1 MSEVVTSCRRDR
13 RDHVKIIYF
22 GDLFEPPTLQHH
34 VHHLRDVQPVQVVV
48 VRHILPIALV
58 DAAQEAHQ
66 LLVIESGGG
75 AVVQGRQIHY
85 HLVSNSY
92 KSVLS
97 SQNLI
102 DFEAVKVD

>member
-1 MSEVVTSCRRDR
+1 M
-13 RDHVKIIYF
+13 
-22 GDLFEPPTLQHH
+22 
-34 VHHLRDVQPVQVVV
+34 
-48 VRHILPIALV
+48 VRHILPIPLI

-66 LLVIESGGG
+66 LLVVEGRGGP
-75 AVVQGRQIHY
+75 VIQGRQIHY

-102 DFEAVKVD
+102 DFEAVEVD

>member
-1 MSEVVTSCRRDR
+1 M
-13 RDHVKIIYF
+13 
-22 GDLFEPPTLQHH
+22 
-34 VHHLRDVQPVQVVV
+34 
-48 VRHILPIALV
+48 VRHILPIPLV
-58 DAAQEAHQ
+58 DAAQKAHQ
-66 LLVIESGGG
+66 LLVVESGRG

-102 DFEAVKVD
+102 NLEAVKVD